1 MLAPGAGRVERPRE
15 NWFRVCGSIVVLV
28 IATVVVW
35 RVRSV
40 VVTILLALVGA
51 YILRPLVDQFRRL
64 QMRVGSRVYR
74 LPRVWA
80 TLLAFVVLGVALY
93 GFWAFGSYSI
103 SREVADVQHRWQDLR
118 AGLLRFASTVDQ
130 AYRER
135 LPESLRPTVDSWVSG
150 LGDVLTTAATRGL
163 RMTFHGVGFLVE
175 LFLVP
180 ILAFYFLADGPNI
193 RQQVMF
199 FVPRRAAPRTEHA
212 LNQAND
218 VFQRYIK
225 GQVILCLIAF
235 AVVTVGLWAVD
246 VDFFFLLGVAAG
258 LTRAVPI
265 IGPIVGAV
273 PILLVVLAT
282 KSLALTLW
290 VLLAFSIMH
299 AIESKLLMP
308 AILGQQLG
316 LHPVLIIV
324 ALLIGAQVGGLL
336 GVFLAAPVLAVV
348 KVVIAQQRQGMV
360 VPTPEGV
367 AE

>member
-1 MLAPGAGRVERPRE
+1 VERSRE
-15 NWFRVCGSIVVLV
+15 NWFRVCGLIVALV
-28 IATVVVW
+28 IATVVIW

-51 YILRPLVDQFRRL
+51 YALRPLVDQFCRL
-64 QMRVGSRVYR
+64 QAPVGGRTYR
-74 LPRVWA
+74 LPRGWA
-80 TLLAFVVLGVALY
+80 TLLAFAVLGLAIY
-93 GFWAFGSYSI
+93 GFWAFSSYSI
-103 SREVADVQHRWQDLR
+103 SREIVDIQHRWQDLR
-118 AGLLRFASTVDQ
+118 ATLVQFASTVDQ

-135 LPESLRPTVDSWVSG
+135 LPESLRPTVDSWISG
-150 LGDVLTTAATRGL
+150 IASILTTAVTRGL

-180 ILAFYFLADGPNI
+180 ILVFYFLADGPNI

-199 FVPRRAAPRTEHA
+199 FVPRRAVPRTEHA
-212 LNQAND
+212 LTQAND

-225 GQVILCLIAF
+225 GQIILCLIAF
-235 AVVTVGLWAVD
+235 VTVTAGLWAVD
-246 VDFFFLLGVAAG
+246 VDFFFLLGAAAG

-290 VLLAFSIMH
+290 VLLGFSVMH
-299 AIESKLLMP
+299 VLESKLLMP
-308 AILGQQLG
+308 AILGQQLD

-336 GVFLAAPVLAVV
+336 GVFLAAPVLAAV
-348 KVVIAQQRQGMV
+348 KVVIAQQRRGV
-360 VPTPEGV
+360 IVPAPEGV
-367 AE
+367 ME